1 MENDESGYEM
11 SEYYVLE
18 VEEQTEESVNNKSR
32 KRGKYFDS
40 YTEEDVLIAIK
51 EIEENNMTA
60 YTAAKK
66 FHIPKTTLFN
76 RLNGKSSSQHGK
88 SQVLSP
94 ELEQEV
100 VEWLIRCGK
109 MGDPRTKEELMK
121 AVSELA
127 KLSPDEHNRF
137 KNKFPS
143 SFWLQSFM
151 NRHPEVTFRTPS
163 TIAKASAAVSK
174 SNIMNFFNTFVRWL
188 DDNNFRHVFND
199 PKQVG
204 NGDETGFLLSPVPQ
218 RVLAAKG
225 QKQVYRKATA
235 DPKAQVS
242 VMFNFLASGDFLPP
256 QLILKKSVNKMKV
269 AQAAGEIEYFISQ
282 TENGWQTKESFFDYV
297 KKDFV
302 KQLDKLGVIRR
313 PDYPFFY
320 LLDGHVSHTSFE
332 LYKWCFENNIYIVKF
347 FPNATHI
354 LQMADVAMN
363 GPGKSAYMKEVQNW
377 KREKAEDDHQP
388 LNHCDFV
395 KILKKATDKVMKPEA
410 IQKGFKVTGICPLD
424 AQNLQLDRCIG
435 AENVNSE

>member
-1 MENDESGYEM
+1 MENEENINETGESF
-11 SEYYVLE
+11 VFE
-18 VEEQTEESVNNKSR
+18 VVDYIEESVNNQSK
-32 KRGKYFDS
+32 KRGKYFNS
-40 YTEEDVLIAIK
+40 YTEEDVEIAIK
-51 EIEENNMTA
+51 EIEGNKMTA

-66 FHIPKTTLFN
+66 FHIPKTTLLN
-76 RLNGKSSSQHGK
+76 RFKGKFSSQHGK
-88 SQVLSP
+88 LQILSP
-94 ELEQEV
+94 EVEQEV
-100 VEWLIRCGK
+100 VEWLIRCSK
-109 MGDPRTKEELMK
+109 MGDPRTKDDLMK

-127 KLSPDEHNRF
+127 KFSPDEHNRF
-137 KNKFPS
+137 KNDFPS

-151 NRHPEVTFRTPS
+151 KRHPEVKFRKPS
-163 TIAKASAAVSK
+163 TLSKASATVSK
-174 SNIMNFFNTFVRWL
+174 SNIMHFFNTFVAWL
-188 DDNNFRHVFND
+188 DENNFRHVFAD

-225 QKQVYRKATA
+225 QKQVYRQATA

-256 QLILKKSVNKMKV
+256 QLILKNSVNAVKV
-269 AQAAGEIEYFISQ
+269 AQGAGEIEYYISQ
-282 TENGWQTKESFFDYV
+282 TENGWQTKDSFFDYV

-332 LYKWCFENNIYIVKF
+332 LYKWCFENNIYIIKF

-424 AQNLQLDRCIG
+424 VRNLQLDRCIG
-435 AENVNSE
+435 AENINGK

>member
-1 MENDESGYEM
+1 MESDKNVNET
-11 SEYYVLE
+11 SEDYSPE
-18 VEEQTEESVNNKSR
+18 VEEYIEESVSTTAK
-32 KRGKYFDS
+32 KRGKYFKS
-40 YTEEDVLIAIK
+40 YTEEDVEIAIK
-51 EIEENNMTA
+51 EIQGNETSI
-60 YTAAKK
+60 YKAANK
-66 FHIPKTTLFN
+66 FQIPKSTLMD
-76 RLNGKSSSQHGK
+76 RLKGKSSSQHGK
-88 SQVLSP
+88 SQILSP

-109 MGDPRTKEELMK
+109 MGDPRTKDELMK

-137 KNKFPS
+137 KNEFPS
-143 SFWLQSFM
+143 SFWLQLFM
-151 NRHPEVTFRTPS
+151 KRHPEVKFRTPS
-163 TIAKASAAVSK
+163 TISKASAAVSK
-174 SNIMNFFNTFVRWL
+174 SNIMNFFNTFVGWL
-188 DDNNFRHVFND
+188 DENNFRHVFAD

-225 QKQVYRKATA
+225 QKQVYRQATA

-256 QLILKKSVNKMKV
+256 QLILKNSVNRVKV
-269 AQAAGEIEYFISQ
+269 AKAAGESEYFISQ
-282 TENGWQTKESFFDYV
+282 TQNGWQTQESFFDYV

-363 GPGKSAYMKEVQNW
+363 GPGKSTYQKEVQNW
-377 KREKAEDDHQP
+377 MREKAEDDHQP

-395 KILKKATDKVMKPEA
+395 KILKKVTDKVMKPEA

-424 AQNLQLDRCIG
+424 AQNLQLGRCIG
-435 AENVNSE
+435 AENINSK